1 MVVPAHRG
9 LADLVKVL
17 LNPRLLMVYVLL
29 GGSALRGWR
38 QRRWRARRRERRHGE
53 GDERVPPE
61 RGTSAEGEATDEE

>member
-9 LADLVKVL
+9 LADLVKVM

-38 QRRWRARRRERRHGE
+38 QRQWRAKRRERRHRE
-53 GDERVPPE
+53 REERVAPE
-61 RGTSAEGEATDEE
+61 GGTSAEKEATDEE